1 MLTFGF
7 FHYIIIKHEIGDEV
21 RCGYTMLE
29 TVSFDGGNSYG
40 VCRGKDQGGKFKI
53 KHLSQ
58 ESHAKLGLLYW

>member
-1 MLTFGF
+1 MLTFAHI
-7 FHYIIIKHEIGDEV
+7 HYIIIKHEIGDEV

-29 TVSFDGGNSYG
+29 NTSIDGGNSYG

-58 ESHAKLGLLYW
+58 EYHAILGLLYW